1 MTKVHV
7 LQVDTQP
14 DNLDELERSLAV
26 GHTVDE
32 VNGWEM
38 PMKAEPGDLVVWYAA
53 GRSEFVARGWVEAR
67 PHPGTRNGH
76 LSYLGPV
83 AGVQRI
89 KAVHRLTVKDACGV
103 DGGHQG
109 YQTARDEIAGDFLRA
124 LKFPSRFVSAL
135 ELISAE
141 VVAVLPR

>member
-1 MTKVHV
+1 MIKVHI

-14 DNLDELERSLAV
+14 VNVAEFEESLAI

-32 VNGWEM
+32 AHGWEM
-38 PMKAEPGDLVVWYAA
+38 PKNAEPGDLVVWYAA
-53 GRSEFVARGWVEAR
+53 GRSEFVARGWVEDH

-76 LSYLGPV
+76 PSYMGPV
-83 AGVQRI
+83 VGMQRI
-89 KAVHRLTVKDACGV
+89 KAVHRMTVKDSCGV

-109 YQTARDEIAGDFLRA
+109 YQTVRETVVGEFLLA
-124 LKFPSRFVSAL
+124 LKFPRRFVSAS

-141 VVAVLPR
+141 VAAILRK